1 MYHLLLSSVGQIY
14 LIVLVLVHITNQS
27 PIHRRQVVS
36 HDYRDRSCENQINN
50 CRSDTKNCTSL
61 KEVLVDSYNV
71 DEGLRL
77 YEDTPY
83 LIFSAFD
90 LFYSGLIS
98 DEDAPR
104 ANQRIATLE
113 SEPVERMSR
122 ERCLDLLEN
131 VRLSKK
137 DTAECQW
144 SYTCKY
150 NPNYFPSFTVEAKL
164 DDSSQADKCEEIFT
178 SNTKFVRTTCMTN
191 SEEDHWC
198 KCDAGQI
205 ITGYKHHS

>member
-1 MYHLLLSSVGQIY
+1 MYHLLLSSVY

-36 HDYRDRSCENQINN
+36 HDYRDRSCENQTNK
-50 CRSDTKNCTSL
+50 CRSETKNCTSL
-61 KEVLVDSYNV
+61 KEVLVDSYGV
-71 DEGLRL
+71 DEGVRL
-77 YEDTPY
+77 NADTPY

-104 ANQRIATLE
+104 ANQRIVTLE
-113 SEPVERMSR
+113 SEPVETMSQDN
-122 ERCLDLLEN
+122 CQDLLDN
-131 VRLSKK
+131 VKLSKK

-150 NPNYFPSFTVEAKL
+150 NPNYFPSFTVAAKL
-164 DDSSQADKCEEIFT
+164 DDSSQAAKCDEIFT
-178 SNTKFVRTTCMTN
+178 SSTKFVRTACMTN

-198 KCDAGQI
+198 KCEADRI
-205 ITGYKHHS
+205 ITGYKYQS